1 MSNSPMSI
9 HPAIHDLRTYAIE
22 PENPSKCSKAR
33 GSDLRVHY
41 KNTRETAMAI
51 RGKTL
56 TAGKQHLEA
65 VLERKRCIPFRRH
78 VTHCGRTGQAQR
90 YPMRQHRT
98 VENADLALRDIQ
110 VVLAKQE
117 DMPNGTGRWPV
128 KSVEFILNL
137 LKNAESNAEVKG
149 LDVDNLVISQIQVN
163 RDHEGAAAAA
173 AYLAGATDDKPRKLS
188 KKSLAIKLRS
198 GSKSA

>member
-1 MSNSPMSI
+1 MVK
-9 HPAIHDLRTYAIE
+9 YAKE

-56 TAGKQHLEA
+56 IAGKQHLEA

-78 VTHCGRTGQAQR
+78 VTHCGRTGQ
-90 YPMRQHRT
+90 
-98 VENADLALRDIQ
+98 
-110 VVLAKQE
+110 AKQE

-163 RDHEGAAAAA
+163 RAMRQRRRTYRAHGRVNPYMSSPCHIELTLTEKDSSVKAEA
-173 AYLAGATDDKPRKLS
+173 DDKPRKLS